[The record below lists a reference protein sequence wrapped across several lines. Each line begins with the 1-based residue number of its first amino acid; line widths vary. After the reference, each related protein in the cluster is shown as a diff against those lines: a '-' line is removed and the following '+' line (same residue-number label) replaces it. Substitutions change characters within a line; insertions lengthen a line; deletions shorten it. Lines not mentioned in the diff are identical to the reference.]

1 MSSLNNLNLNKEDET
16 KPIQDTLSDNIPLQ
30 IEWVS
35 SWIYFCPVTYDYLY
49 WRRSTEQCYVPN
61 ISEKNDMNSV
71 APMEEQ

>member
-35 SWIYFCPVTYDYLY
+35 SWI
-49 WRRSTEQCYVPN
+49 
-61 ISEKNDMNSV
+61 ISAQWHTIISIEGEAQNNAIFPIFPKRMTWT
-71 APMEEQ
+71 Q